1 MGDVE
6 EGAMGEGAMVDA
18 VGEVATVA
26 TAMVAMVATDVVVD
40 TGTAM
45 VATAVGGAS
54 LGVLPGLSVQPLVAA
69 AAMAMEATE
78 EAMEEATAGD
88 QTFTPANNLY
98 RGNFNLKKDI

>member
-1 MGDVE
+1 MV
-6 EGAMGEGAMVDA
+6 ATAVGEDA

-45 VATAVGGAS
+45 GATAVGGAS
-54 LGVLPGLSVQPLVAA
+54 LGVLPGLSVQPLA